1 MLGRRK
7 MSIDDCISVYD
18 QLGERIIG
26 RPRWFHVYSPLFWP
40 RDKYNQ
46 KTFETII
53 QDVIDMRIPQKG
65 PGRRNLAYDEN
76 RCRV

>member
-1 MLGRRK
+1 MLGRLS

-18 QLGERIIG
+18 QLGEKIFG
-26 RPRWFHVYSPLFWP
+26 RPRWFQVYSPLFWP
-40 RDKYNQ
+40 RAKYNH
-46 KTFETII
+46 KTFEKII
-53 QDVIDMRIPQKG
+53 QDLVDKRILQNG